1 MTETSLQAAAVIETV
16 TVDPAIFA
24 PDRWPD
30 YRVLT
35 ILADGLDLTSAAA
48 KAIGEERLAAA
59 ESLVR
64 AKGVSDWTTDPHV
77 AAWMEAYKGFGAK
90 PKRTMPSVLALLKR
104 VEGGLPRIDP
114 ATDAYNAISIAHAL
128 PIGGEDFAAYVGA
141 PRLAIASGEE
151 PFDTTDSG
159 EPVIDH
165 PAAGEVIWRDDTHV
179 TCRRWNWR
187 QGIRT
192 RITAETTTAI
202 FLLEAL
208 GAMPDADLE
217 AAGEELVSSLRA
229 MFPGIS
235 IATRTIRA

>member
-1 MTETSLQAAAVIETV
+1 MPAPDLHAAIETV
-16 TVDPAIFA
+16 SVDPAIFA
-24 PDRWPD
+24 LQPD
-30 YRVLT
+30 YKLLT
-35 ILADGLDLTSAAA
+35 ILAAGLDLTSETAR
-48 KAIGEERLAAA
+48 AIAEERLAAA
-59 ESLVR
+59 EGAVR
-64 AKGVSDWTTDPHV
+64 ARGVADWTTDPHV
-77 AAWMEAYKGFGAK
+77 AAWMDAYKAFGAK

-104 VEGGLPRIDP
+104 VDGGLPRIDP
-114 ATDAYNAISIAHAL
+114 VTDAYNAISIAHAL
-128 PIGGEDFAAYVGA
+128 PIGGEDFAAYAGA
-141 PRLAIASGEE
+141 PHLTVAAGDE

-192 RITAETTTAI
+192 RIVPETTTAI

-208 GAMPDADLE
+208 GPMPDADLD
-217 AAGEELVSSLRA
+217 AAGEELVASLRA
-229 MFPGIS
+229 MFPAVS

>member
-1 MTETSLQAAAVIETV
+1 MTTPTSALQVAIETV
-16 TVDPAIFA
+16 SVDPSIFA
-24 PDRWPD
+24 RWPD

-35 ILADGLDLTSAAA
+35 ILASGLDLTSSTARSIA
-48 KAIGEERLAAA
+48 EERLSAA
-59 ESLVR
+59 EEAVR
-64 AKGVSDWTTDPHV
+64 TRGIADWTTEPHV

-128 PIGGEDFAAYVGA
+128 PIGGEDFLAYAGA
-141 PRLAIASGEE
+141 PRLTIATSDEA
-151 PFDTTDSG
+151 FDTTDSG

-165 PAAGEVIWRDDTHV
+165 PAPGEVVWRDDTHV

-192 RITAETTTAI
+192 RIVPETTTAL

-208 GAMPDADLE
+208 GAMPDADLDS
-217 AAGEELVSSLRA
+217 AGEELIASLRA
-229 MFPGIS
+229 MFPGVE

>member
-1 MTETSLQAAAVIETV
+1 MTDTDLHAAIETV
-16 TVDPAIFA
+16 SVDRAIF
-24 PDRWPD
+24 DRWPD
-30 YRVLT
+30 YKLLAVL
-35 ILADGLDLTSAAA
+35 ASGLDLTSESAQ
-48 KAIGEERLAAA
+48 AIAEERLTAA
-59 ESLVR
+59 EEAVR
-64 AKGVSDWTTDPHV
+64 ARGVTDWTADPHV

-128 PIGGEDFAAYVGA
+128 PIGGEDFFAYAGA
-141 PRLAIASGEE
+141 PRLTIATGDE
-151 PFDTTDSG
+151 PFDTTDRG

-192 RITAETTTAI
+192 RIVPETTAAI

-208 GAMPDADLE
+208 GAMPDADLD
-217 AAGEELVSSLRA
+217 AAGEELIASLRA
-229 MFPGIS
+229 MFPQVS

>member
-1 MTETSLQAAAVIETV
+1 MTDSDLSAAIETV

-24 PDRWPD
+24 QWPD

-35 ILADGLDLTSAAA
+35 ILASGLDLTSESAR
-48 KAIGEERLAAA
+48 AIAEDRLTAA
-59 ESLVR
+59 EEAVR
-64 AKGVSDWTTDPHV
+64 AKHVSDWTTEPHV

-128 PIGGEDFAAYVGA
+128 PIGGEDFSAYTGA
-141 PRLAIASGEE
+141 PRLTIATGNE
-151 PFDTTDSG
+151 PFDTTDRG

-192 RITAETTTAI
+192 RIVPKTATAI

-208 GAMPDADLE
+208 GAMPYDDLN
-217 AAGEELVSSLRA
+217 AAGEELTASLRA
-229 MFPGIS
+229 MFPDVV
-235 IATRTIRA
+235 IATRTIRSGS

>member
-1 MTETSLQAAAVIETV
+1 MTEPSLQAAAAIETV

-35 ILADGLDLTSAAA
+35 ILADGLDLTSVAAT
-48 KAIGEERLAAA
+48 AIAEERLAAA
-59 ESLVR
+59 EALVR
-64 AKGVSDWTTDPHV
+64 AKGIADWTTDPHV
-77 AAWMEAYKGFGAK
+77 AAWMEAYKTFGAK

-128 PIGGEDFAAYVGA
+128 PIGGEDFATYAGA
-141 PRLAIASGEE
+141 PRLAIATGVE

-208 GAMPDADLE
+208 GAMPDAELE

-229 MFPGIS
+229 MFPEIVV
-235 IATRTIRA
+235 ATRTIRA